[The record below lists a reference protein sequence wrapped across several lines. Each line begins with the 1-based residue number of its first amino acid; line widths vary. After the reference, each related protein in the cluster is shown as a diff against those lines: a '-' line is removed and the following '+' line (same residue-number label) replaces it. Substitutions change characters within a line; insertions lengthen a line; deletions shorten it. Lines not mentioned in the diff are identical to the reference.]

1 MGDGKARE
9 HQEQGSRGKRRR
21 GDTGTRGRGELRD
34 TQISARRSQG
44 FEGTSNPV
52 SLSSRHPLSASV
64 PKGLSAP
71 GAPGA
76 PSPLRTET
84 CNLQPV
90 KPSPC
95 RHRHGKLAR

>member
-44 FEGTSNPV
+44 FESTWSTW
-52 SLSSRHPLSASV
+52 STWSS
-64 PKGLSAP
+64 SAP
-71 GAPGA
+71 PY
-76 PSPLRTET
+76 R
-84 CNLQPV
+84 NLQP
-90 KPSPC
+90 ST
-95 RHRHGKLAR
+95 R